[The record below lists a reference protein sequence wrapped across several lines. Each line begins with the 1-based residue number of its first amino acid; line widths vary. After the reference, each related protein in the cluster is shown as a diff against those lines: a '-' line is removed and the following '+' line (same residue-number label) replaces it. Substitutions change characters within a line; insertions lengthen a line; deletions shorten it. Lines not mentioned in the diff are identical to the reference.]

1 MTDLDARAD
10 PADRDRQI
18 RRVLWIEGAVNL
30 AIASTKAVVGVSTG
44 ALVLIGDAVHS
55 LADLANNAVALVASR
70 IASAPPD
77 REHPYG
83 HQKFETLAVFGL
95 ATLLAILAVEI
106 GLRSFESRKAEVVR
120 HGWGL
125 ALMCGVVVTNAVLSI
140 WEDRQARRL
149 GSELLRA
156 DARHT
161 ASDILVNLVVIGGW
175 QLAAAG
181 YLWLDRLLTLAVSGL
196 ILALAYDLFRR
207 AIPVLVDR
215 AGEDPDALAQVV
227 RSVPGVR
234 AAANVRSQ
242 RDFAGSRIDVVVT
255 VDPDLSTRESHG
267 IADAIEEVLIT
278 RFDARDVTVHV
289 EPDDRAEEEIS

>member
-1 MTDLDARAD
+1 MTAVDAQLDRTE
-10 PADRDRQI
+10 RDRQV

-30 AIASTKAVVGVSTG
+30 VIAMTKALVGVSTG

-77 REHPYG
+77 RDHPYG

-95 ATLLAILAVEI
+95 ATLLAILAIEI
-106 GLRSFESRKAEVVR
+106 ALRSFDSDKGEVVR
-120 HGWGL
+120 LGWGL
-125 ALMCGVVVTNAVLSI
+125 ALMCGVVVTNAILAL

-161 ASDILVNLVVIGGW
+161 ASDILVNLVVIAGW

-181 YLWLDRLLTLAVSGL
+181 YVWLDGVLTLGVSGL

-207 AIPVLVDR
+207 AIPVLVDQ
-215 AGEDPDALAQVV
+215 AGEDPDALARVV

-234 AAANVRSQ
+234 AASNVRSQ

-255 VDPDLSTRESHG
+255 VDPDLSTRESHD
-267 IADAIEEVLIT
+267 IANAIEEVLT
-278 RFDARDVTVHV
+278 ARFAARDVTVHI
-289 EPDDRAEEEIS
+289 EPDDRSEEDIS